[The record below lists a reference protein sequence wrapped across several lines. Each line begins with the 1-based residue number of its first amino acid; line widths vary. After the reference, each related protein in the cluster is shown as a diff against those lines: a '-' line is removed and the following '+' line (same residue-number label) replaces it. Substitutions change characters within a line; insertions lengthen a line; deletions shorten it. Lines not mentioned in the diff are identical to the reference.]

1 MARSNNTRTA
11 SRSSSRQAPEENEGN
26 GFRMTAVYLGHRE
39 GDTQDG
45 RPYAM
50 IDTKD
55 VVSVEGKPINQK
67 LVKAFGDE
75 RIADVLPRNVRK
87 GDMLEFFGV
96 LTGGSILVLGPWTES
111 SYEQR
116 GRSAGRSQRGQ
127 SNSRSNQ
134 RSSSRSQSRSR

>member
-11 SRSSSRQAPEENEGN
+11 SRSSSRQDPEEKEGN

-75 RIADVLPRNVRK
+75 RIDDVLPHNVRK

-116 GRSAGRSQRGQ
+116 GRSAGRGQ
-127 SNSRSNQ
+127 SNSRS
-134 RSSSRSQSRSR
+134 SSRNQSRSRR